1 LEPNIRKRYRRHV
14 TNTHHHAIVIGGS
27 IAGLLA
33 ARALADHFERVT
45 IIERDHLPAGP
56 QPRKGVPQ
64 ASHVHVLLA
73 KGLQVIESLL
83 PGFSQALAADG
94 AVPVNWGSDA
104 RTFGFT
110 GWLPAFTGAPAS
122 LLCSRNL
129 LEHHIRQRVLALPQV
144 SVMQGADAVGLRAD
158 DSGRVT
164 GLAIR
169 SRDNALDAL
178 DARVIEADLI
188 VDASGRSSKLPDWLS
203 ALGYEEPRETAV
215 NSFLGYS
222 SRLYRPPANFKA
234 DWKALLVRDRDAQH
248 ARGAGIYAI
257 EGGQWLVNLGASGKA
272 YPPTDNEG
280 FLEFVRALPVP
291 DLYDAL
297 VQAQP
302 TSAINGYRR
311 TENRWRHYERL
322 KRMPDNVV
330 ALGDAAC
337 AFNPVYG
344 QGMSIAALGAVEL
357 GQALERDSLRPGF
370 ALRFQRRLAWR
381 IKTPWMMATSEDFRT
396 PITEGGRPSWSTRLT
411 HRYFD
416 RVMAA
421 VHDPDIH
428 RAFMEVLQLLK
439 PPATLFSPHIV
450 WKALWGGYKQENT
463 SRHTPAAGGEREARG
478 PLHPSQQSHA

>member
-1 LEPNIRKRYRRHV
+1 VEPNTGACYRRRV
-14 TNTHHHAIVIGGS
+14 TNKHHHAIVIGGS

-33 ARALADHFERVT
+33 ARVLADHFERVT
-45 IIERDHLPAGP
+45 IIERDHLPDGP

-64 ASHVHVLLA
+64 ASHVHVLLV
-73 KGLQVIESLL
+73 KGLQIIESLL
-83 PGFSQALAADG
+83 PGFGQALTADG

-104 RTFGFT
+104 RTFSFA
-110 GWLPAFTGAPAS
+110 GWLPAFTGGSAS

-129 LEHHIRQRVLALPQV
+129 LEHHIRRRVLALPQV
-144 SVMQGADAVGLRAD
+144 SVVQGVDAAGLRAD
-158 DSGRVT
+158 DSGRMT
-164 GLAIR
+164 GLAVR
-169 SRDNALDAL
+169 SRDDMRHT
-178 DARVIEADLI
+178 RVIEADLI
-188 VDASGRSSKLPDWLS
+188 VDASGRSSKLPDWLG

-257 EGGQWLVNLGASGKA
+257 EDGQWLVNLGASGKA

-280 FLEFVRALPVP
+280 FLDFVRALPVP

-297 VQAQP
+297 AQAQP

-344 QGMSIAALGAVEL
+344 QGMSIAALGALEL
-357 GQALERDSLRPGF
+357 GQALERDGLRPGF
-370 ALRFQRRLAWR
+370 ALRFQRRLAKL
-381 IKTPWMMATSEDFRT
+381 IKTPWTMATSEDFRT
-396 PITEGGRPSWSTRLT
+396 PITEGGRPSWVTRLT

-421 VHDPDIH
+421 AVHDPVIH

-439 PPATLFSPHIV
+439 PPTTLFSPRIA
-450 WKALWGGYKQENT
+450 WKALRDGHKQADAST
-463 SRHTPAAGGEREARG
+463 QASAAGGERETRG
-478 PLHPSQQSHA
+478 PLHPSQRSHA

>member
-1 LEPNIRKRYRRHV
+1 LEPNIGACYRRRV

-33 ARALADHFERVT
+33 ARVLADHFERVT

-73 KGLQVIESLL
+73 KGLHVIESLV
-83 PGFSQALAADG
+83 PGFGRALTSDG

-104 RTFGFT
+104 RTFGFA
-110 GWLPAFTGAPAS
+110 GWLPAFTGGPAS

-144 SVMQGADAVGLRAD
+144 GVVQGSDAVGLRAD

-164 GLAIR
+164 GLALR
-169 SRDNALDAL
+169 SRDNMLDAHV
-178 DARVIEADLI
+178 RVIEADLI
-188 VDASGRSSKLPDWLS
+188 VDASGHSSKLPDWLS
-203 ALGYEEPRETAV
+203 ALGYEEPRDTAV

-234 DWKALLVRDRDAQH
+234 GWKALLVRDRDAHH
-248 ARGAGIYAI
+248 ARGAGIYTI
-257 EGGQWLVNLGASGKA
+257 EDGLWLVNLGASGKA
-272 YPPTDNEG
+272 YPPTDNDG

-302 TSAINGYRR
+302 VSAINGYRR

-370 ALRFQRRLAWR
+370 ALRFQRRLAKL

-396 PITEGGRPSWSTRLT
+396 PITEGGRPSWATRLT

-416 RVMAA
+416 RVTAAA

-439 PPATLFSPHIV
+439 PPTTLFSPRV
-450 WKALWGGYKQENT
+450 AWKALWAGHKQADAST
-463 SRHTPAAGGEREARG
+463 QASAAGGEPESRG
-478 PLHPSQQSHA
+478 LTYPGQQSPA